1 VVTVW
6 LTISLATVA
15 AIAGFLASALPGIG
29 LTPLLQARFR
39 LAEAATPTEKTLAL
53 MGVMLTALLVSLSG
67 VLRLVMFVVGVLA
80 IVTELLAE
88 RVSDKSLSTTTP
100 TSEEIEDG
108 R

>member
-1 VVTVW
+1 MW
-6 LTISLATVA
+6 LAISLVTAVA
-15 AIAGFLASALPGIG
+15 LAGFLASVLPGIG

-53 MGVMLTALLVSLSG
+53 MGVMLTALLVSVVG
-67 VLRLVMFVVGVLA
+67 ALRLAMFAVGVLA

-88 RVSDKSLSTTTP
+88 WVSDKSLSTTP